1 MVPAKNMASST
12 FRLGPVLVSA
22 ALILISCSERTPP
35 PRTYPLGEKVTLGH
49 LVYSAYETQWLTEI
63 GSGPDARVPQNRFL
77 LVRMAV
83 TNSSGQ
89 TIASP
94 NLSVLD
100 DAGNSYGE
108 LSDGQGVPQWIG
120 YIRQINGSDTTQGN
134 LVFDVPPRHYRL
146 RITDENGERM
156 ALIDM
161 PLEFNAETPDLAPSG
176 GAKKQ

>member
-1 MVPAKNMASST
+1 MASST
-12 FRLGPVLVSA
+12 SRLGPALVSA
-22 ALILISCSERTPP
+22 ALILISCTEKTLP

-49 LVYSAYETQWLTEI
+49 LVYSAYETQWLTQI

-94 NLSVLD
+94 NLSLLD
-100 DAGNSYGE
+100 DAGNIYAE

-134 LVFDVPPRHYRL
+134 LVFDVAPRHYKL
-146 RITDENGERM
+146 RITDENGERP
-156 ALIDM
+156 ALIDL
-161 PLEFNAETPDLAPSG
+161 PLEFNAETPDLAP
-176 GAKKQ
+176 GADGKKR